1 MGFRAAINFRDVSN
15 TWGGWFV
22 AGRSSSN
29 GSCDNLELPL
39 RVQHKVGMKYGLKL
53 ATPEPFYAESHR
65 TLHFQ
70 NFAQSEDVDE
80 TAVDREDLF
89 T

>member
-1 MGFRAAINFRDVSN
+1 MSLSISLSTFLF
-15 TWGGWFV
+15 F
-22 AGRSSSN
+22 
-29 GSCDNLELPL
+29 P
-39 RVQHKVGMKYGLKL
+39 QHKVGMKYGLKL

-65 TLHFQ
+65 TSHFQ